1 VVKGCGPGST
11 TEKLMTISNELIGAV
26 YILAQLVAG
35 LFALSVFILLVWWNG
50 FDSTRTSGNRTEVLV
65 GAGLIL
71 ATLVAL
77 ILVGPLFVFDQ
88 EYAMPEYPT
97 EFFKLGYGIVYCFIL
112 MANSIGVIWWIR
124 RIRGYSLLIPVLGLV
139 TASWVTKTIGV
150 MIFVYG
156 SGEIGLVLKVV
167 AEAYCFVMAVFYFA
181 ASGVTVGVLTTRF
194 PAKPPRI

>member
-1 VVKGCGPGST
+1 
-11 TEKLMTISNELIGAV
+11 
-26 YILAQLVAG
+26 
-35 LFALSVFILLVWWNG
+35 
-50 FDSTRTSGNRTEVLV
+50 
-65 GAGLIL
+65 
-71 ATLVAL
+71 
-77 ILVGPLFVFDQ
+77 
-88 EYAMPEYPT
+88 
-97 EFFKLGYGIVYCFIL
+97 
-112 MANSIGVIWWIR
+112 MANSIGVIWWVR

-181 ASGVTVGVLTTRF
+181 ASGVTVGVLATRF